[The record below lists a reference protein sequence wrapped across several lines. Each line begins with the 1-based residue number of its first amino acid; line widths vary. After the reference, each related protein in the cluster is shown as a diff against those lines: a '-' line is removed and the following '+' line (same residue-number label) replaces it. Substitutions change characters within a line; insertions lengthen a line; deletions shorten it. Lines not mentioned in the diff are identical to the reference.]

1 MTAPVREESELD
13 ELRLGCPVRPAGPR
27 DRVDGARV
35 RWVVSPRDLG
45 EAASL
50 MARAHQL
57 GLTVLPRGS
66 GSKITWLDPPAVI
79 DLLVDLADLAGI
91 RYDEHTEL
99 LTVGAGAGVAVA
111 QDVLAR
117 SGRRL
122 ALDPPSPRATF
133 GGVLAAAEFGPLTHL
148 YGPPAVQVVDATVVL
163 PDGTVATVADRA
175 KLLGSG
181 IYDLRW
187 THPGA
192 PHQASLVVE
201 ATLRTWPQPPA
212 AAWVVCPVLQPLQVA
227 TLRDDVLSANLAPA
241 ASELDMPGVR
251 RTAQAGGR
259 RDATGVLAVLLEGAT
274 ARLADR
280 ARLLV
285 HRLGGHA
292 YLTSQAPAW
301 WGRYPFR
308 PDEVAVRL
316 HAPSGDLHSVCYAL
330 VDAVGSPVPVRGSI
344 GVGQAWAA
352 VPADL
357 PAGRLIGVL
366 ETLREVLL
374 ARSGSA
380 VVQAAP
386 PHLRELLAP
395 YRVP

>member
-1 MTAPVREESELD
+1 
-13 ELRLGCPVRPAGPR
+13 
-27 DRVDGARV
+27 
-35 RWVVSPRDLG
+35 
-45 EAASL
+45 
-50 MARAHQL
+50 
-57 GLTVLPRGS
+57 
-66 GSKITWLDPPAVI
+66 
-79 DLLVDLADLAGI
+79 
-91 RYDEHTEL
+91 
-99 LTVGAGAGVAVA
+99 
-111 QDVLAR
+111 
-117 SGRRL
+117 
-122 ALDPPSPRATF
+122 
-133 GGVLAAAEFGPLTHL
+133 
-148 YGPPAVQVVDATVVL
+148 
-163 PDGTVATVADRA
+163 
-175 KLLGSG
+175 
-181 IYDLRW
+181 
-187 THPGA
+187 
-192 PHQASLVVE
+192 
-201 ATLRTWPQPPA
+201 
-212 AAWVVCPVLQPLQVA
+212 VA

-241 ASELDMPGVR
+241 AIELDMPGVR

-259 RDATGVLAVLLEGAT
+259 RDATGVLAVLLEGST
-274 ARLADR
+274 ISLADR

-292 YLTSQAPAW
+292 YLTSHAPAW

-316 HAPSGDLHSVCYAL
+316 YAPSGDLHSVCYAL

-357 PAGRLIGVL
+357 PSGRLIAVL

-386 PHLRELLAP
+386 PHLRELLVP